1 MALLHRIM
9 PVAREMRR
17 RVGARVSGVNGMA
30 KWVYSFGDGEAEGS
44 AEMRNLL
51 GGKGANLAEMA
62 NLGLPVPPGFTIT
75 TEVCT
80 HYYANGQT
88 LPARPRGRSRCRRSP
103 RIEQITGKTLGGDE
117 RRSSSRCAPAP
128 APRCRG

>member
-1 MALLHRIM
+1 
-9 PVAREMRR
+9 
-17 RVGARVSGVNGMA
+17 MA
-30 KWVYSFGDGEAEGS
+30 KWVYSFGDGEAEGK

-80 HYYANGQT
+80 YYYGNGRTYPEDLVAQMEGALAQVERT
-88 LPARPRGRSRCRRSP
+88 QRYHSVTVDHGAHLVYRQHPICVAVECSFVKNTSEGCFWMNFSSVLLRSGVS
-103 RIEQITGKTLGGDE
+103 
-117 RRSSSRCAPAP
+117 
-128 APRCRG
+128 